1 MCPHV
6 LSPQYVLLFNAQIDS
21 CNPKSAAK
29 LRDEVIRNH
38 KLRQQEKHQAEIAKK
53 HTSASP
59 TASLTAQMKANFERL
74 KQEIAERKANPQR
87 AAAAAASQAA
97 AADGVV
103 PSEAVISPSLGL
115 SSAPVGIWRH
125 VYSHNQKKE
134 FYINSVTREIRLERP
149 PEFVQQQNPKN
160 RYDDEEDDEG
170 GVFLGDGANHSVDL
184 TEDAAVKP
192 VSRRLSLQA
201 PVSPNSDDFEIVAP
215 PRSAVKAPTPS
226 HLRGGKAKRPAGF
239 FSPDVSA
246 ATQDFSLSSDDED
259 VRGITTTQ
267 SHTMVST
274 VSVSEE
280 VSASVSVS
288 ATATATAA
296 DSTEDTKWD
305 CPRCTLVNETSSSL
319 CEACGYESKQQSQQ
333 PARKRQ
339 KKMQFQS
346 KISMG

>member
-1 MCPHV
+1 M
-6 LSPQYVLLFNAQIDS
+6 LLFNAQIDS

-38 KLRQQEKHQAEIAKK
+38 KLRQQDRHQAEIAKK

-59 TASLTAQMKANFERL
+59 TANITAQMKANFERL

-87 AAAAAASQAA
+87 AAAAAAASSSQAD
-97 AADGVV
+97 DGSVV
-103 PSEAVISPSLGL
+103 PLEAVINPSLGL

-125 VYSHNQKKE
+125 VYSHNQKKD

-149 PEFVQQQNPKN
+149 PEFAQQQNPKN
-160 RYDDEEDDEG
+160 RYDDEEDDA
-170 GVFLGDGANHSVDL
+170 FLTDAANQSVDL
-184 TEDAAVKP
+184 TEDAAV
-192 VSRRLSLQA
+192 VSEPAPQRQSLQQQA
-201 PVSPNSDDFEIVAP
+201 PLSPNGDFEIVEP
-215 PRSAVKAPTPS
+215 PRSAVKALTPS
-226 HLRGGKAKRPAGF
+226 HVRGKAKRPAGF

-246 ATQDFSLSSDDED
+246 ATQDFSLFSDDED
-259 VRGITTTQ
+259 ANGVTTQ
-267 SHTMVST
+267 AHTMSA
-274 VSVSEE
+274 SVSEE
-280 VSASVSVS
+280 LNASVGVS
-288 ATATATAA
+288 
-296 DSTEDTKWD
+296 STGTGTGEDTKWD

-319 CEACGYESKQQSQQ
+319 CEACGFESQQQQQ

>member
-1 MCPHV
+1 M
-6 LSPQYVLLFNAQIDS
+6 LLFNAQIDS
-21 CNPKSAAK
+21 CNPKSPAK

-87 AAAAAASQAA
+87 AAAASTASQVND
-97 AADGVV
+97 DGVV
-103 PSEAVISPSLGL
+103 PPEAVINPSLGL

-160 RYDDEEDDEG
+160 RYDEEGDED
-170 GVFLGDGANHSVDL
+170 VFLTDSANQSVDM
-184 TEDAAVKP
+184 TEDAVVSEP
-192 VSRRLSLQA
+192 MSRRLSLQQQQA
-201 PVSPNSDDFEIVAP
+201 LLSPNGDFEIVEP

-226 HLRGGKAKRPAGF
+226 HPRGKAKRPASF

-246 ATQDFSLSSDDED
+246 ATQDFLLSSDED
-259 VRGITTTQ
+259 AVNGVTTQ
-267 SHTMVST
+267 SHMMST
-274 VSVSEE
+274 SVSSEL
-280 VSASVSVS
+280 STSVSVS
-288 ATATATAA
+288 AAVGNEGG
-296 DSTEDTKWD
+296 SGEDTKWD

-319 CEACGYESKQQSQQ
+319 CEACGYESKQQ

-346 KISMG
+346 KISMS

>member
-1 MCPHV
+1 ML
-6 LSPQYVLLFNAQIDS
+6 LSNAQIDS

-87 AAAAAASQAA
+87 AAAASAASQVDD
-97 AADGVV
+97 DGVV
-103 PSEAVISPSLGL
+103 PPEVVINPSLGL
-115 SSAPVGIWRH
+115 SSTSVGIWRH

-160 RYDDEEDDEG
+160 RYDDEEDDDD
-170 GVFLGDGANHSVDL
+170 VFLTDSANQSVDL
-184 TEDAAVKP
+184 TEDAVVSEP
-192 VSRRLSLQA
+192 VSRRLSLQQQQA
-201 PVSPNSDDFEIVAP
+201 PLSPNGDFETVEP
-215 PRSAVKAPTPS
+215 PRNAVKVPTPS
-226 HLRGGKAKRPAGF
+226 YPRGKAKRPAGF

-246 ATQDFSLSSDDED
+246 ATQDFLLSSDED
-259 VRGITTTQ
+259 GMNGVTTQ
-267 SHTMVST
+267 SHMMST
-274 VSVSEE
+274 SVSAEL
-280 VSASVSVS
+280 SASVSVS
-288 ATATATAA
+288 AAVGNGGG
-296 DSTEDTKWD
+296 SGEDTKWD

-319 CEACGYESKQQSQQ
+319 CEACGYESKQQ

-346 KISMG
+346 KISMN